1 MDLYKDDLQYCF
13 ADEQGVDHLAEEI
26 LMAGKRDILYYKWSE
41 DHKVYKCQIEEVNG
55 ELTSSFALIFDL
67 FGISVARTKTQQN
80 GEV

>member
-55 ELTSSFALIFDL
+55 KLTCIFRSY
-67 FGISVARTKTQQN
+67 I
-80 GEV
+80 